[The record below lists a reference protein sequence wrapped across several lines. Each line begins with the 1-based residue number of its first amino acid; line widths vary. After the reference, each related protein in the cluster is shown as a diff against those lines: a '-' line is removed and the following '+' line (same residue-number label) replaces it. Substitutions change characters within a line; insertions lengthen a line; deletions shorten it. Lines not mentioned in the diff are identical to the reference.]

1 MQNDPSALQQYKL
14 KIALNDQA
22 DLELAILVGSQAR
35 ADATQD
41 SDWDIAIRW
50 KKSVTPVQQLG
61 KTETLR
67 RMLAKQLSEAE
78 TKIDLIDLTSAGLAM
93 RAIVAEEGA
102 VLKGEDSLSWN
113 HFLERTWRD
122 LESYYWDDIYAA

>member
-1 MQNDPSALQQYKL
+1 MQNNSSTPQRHNL
-14 KIALNDQA
+14 KITLNDQA
-22 DLELAILVGSQAR
+22 DLELAILVGSRAR

-67 RMLAKQLSEAE
+67 RILAKQLSQSE

-93 RAIVAEEGA
+93 RAVVAEE
-102 VLKGEDSLSWN
+102 GEDSLSWN